1 MFLVHHSYPFHPSAL
16 CSIFAFMKFI
26 YEKLESRSP
35 QMYAWLVLGLL
46 FLIYICSFVDRQI
59 VAVLGT
65 AIRDDLGFSNTQIGV
80 LYGPAFSLIYA
91 ICGIFMGWFA
101 DQFSRKRI
109 ILSGLLIWS
118 LMTVASGFASSF
130 IFLVMAR
137 FFVGVSQ
144 SALSPAVYSLLADYF
159 PPEKR
164 ARVFSLYASGIFVG
178 VGLSFLIGGSVAEL
192 YDWRV
197 AMKTVGWP
205 GLVLVLFGFLLIKEP
220 SRKSDANNRSATQFI
235 SVLKFILQKKTVR
248 YHLAGFSLLALSGYT
263 ILAFIGT
270 VLNDTF
276 ETPSL
281 ISQYGWFMFA
291 TGVSVNVSGWL
302 ADFFAKKW
310 GAEKRFVMGI
320 VAALGGLPFYYF
332 GLMAESALAAFM
344 LIGFANV
351 ISSSYNGVAAALI
364 QYFVKSD
371 MRGMAGAIYLFVVS
385 IVGFGIG
392 PPVTGWLIDHI
403 FTGLYGP
410 SKALLLVFTIC
421 GVLSTFCFLIAMK
434 NYNDD
439 VVE

>member
-1 MFLVHHSYPFHPSAL
+1 MFLYA
-16 CSIFAFMKFI
+16 IFAPMKFI
-26 YEKLESRSP
+26 YNKLSEKSP
-35 QMYAWLVLGLL
+35 RFYAWLVLALL
-46 FLIYICSFVDRQI
+46 SLFYISSFVDRQI

-101 DQFSRKRI
+101 DRISRKRI

-118 LMTVASGFASSF
+118 LMTIASGFASSF
-130 IFLVMAR
+130 IFLVSAR

-164 ARVFSLYASGIFVG
+164 ARVFSVYASGIFVG

-192 YDWRV
+192 YDWRT
-197 AMKTVGWP
+197 AMKSVGWP
-205 GLVLVLFGFLLIKEP
+205 GLILVLLGFLLIKEP
-220 SRKSDANNRSATQFI
+220 SRIKSKAGASAANFLN
-235 SVLKFILQKKTVR
+235 VLKFILIKKAVR
-248 YHLAGFSLLALSGYT
+248 YHLIGFSLLGLSGYT

-270 VLNDTF
+270 VFNDTF
-276 ETPSL
+276 EMPSL

-291 TGVSVNVSGWL
+291 TGVSVNLSGWL
-302 ADFFAKKW
+302 ADLLAKKW
-310 GAEKRFVMGI
+310 GAEKRFIMGI

-332 GLMAESALAAFM
+332 GLMAESAMAAFL

-364 QYFVKSD
+364 QYFVKPD
-371 MRGMAGAIYLFVVS
+371 MRGMAGAAYLFMVS
-385 IVGFGIG
+385 MVGFGIG
-392 PPVTGWLIDHI
+392 PPVTGWMIDHV

-410 SKALLLVFTIC
+410 SKALLLVFTVC
-421 GVLSTFCFLIAMK
+421 GLIATFCFVRAMK
-434 NYNDD
+434 FYAEDA
-439 VVE
+439 ELE

>member
-1 MFLVHHSYPFHPSAL
+1 
-16 CSIFAFMKFI
+16 
-26 YEKLESRSP
+26 
-35 QMYAWLVLGLL
+35 
-46 FLIYICSFVDRQI
+46 
-59 VAVLGT
+59 
-65 AIRDDLGFSNTQIGV
+65 
-80 LYGPAFSLIYA
+80 
-91 ICGIFMGWFA
+91 
-101 DQFSRKRI
+101 
-109 ILSGLLIWS
+109 
-118 LMTVASGFASSF
+118 
-130 IFLVMAR
+130 MAR

>member
-1 MFLVHHSYPFHPSAL
+1 MKF
-16 CSIFAFMKFI
+16 FAFKSDFFRTKW
-26 YEKLESRSP
+26 YP
-35 QMYAWLVLGLL
+35 WLVIGIL
-46 FLIYICSFVDRQI
+46 FLIYISSFVDRQI

-65 AIRDDLGFSNTQIGV
+65 AIRDDLGFTNTQVGV

-101 DQFSRKRI
+101 DQFSRKYI
-109 ILSGLLIWS
+109 ILIGLLIWS
-118 LMTVASGFASSF
+118 LMTVVSGFASSF
-130 IFLVMAR
+130 IFLVTAR
-137 FFVGVSQ
+137 LFVGVSQ

-164 ARVFSLYASGIFVG
+164 ARVFSVYASGIFVG
-178 VGLSFLIGGSVAEL
+178 VGLSFLIGGSVAEM
-192 YDWRV
+192 YDWRE

-205 GLVLVLFGFLLIKEP
+205 GLVLVLIGYMLIREP
-220 SRKSDANNRSATQFI
+220 VRKSGKGNRTAGQFFE
-235 SVLKFILQKKTVR
+235 VLKFILRKKTVR

-263 ILAFIGT
+263 ILAFIGN

-276 ETPSL
+276 ESPFL

-291 TGVSVNVSGWL
+291 TGLSVNVSGWL

-310 GAEKRFVMGI
+310 GPDKRFLMGI

-332 GLMAESALAAFM
+332 GLMAESAMVAFF

-371 MRGMAGAIYLFVVS
+371 MRGMAGAIYLFVIS

-392 PPVTGWLIDHI
+392 PPVTGWLIDHV
-403 FTGLYGP
+403 FTGTYGP
-410 SKALLLVFTIC
+410 SKALLLVFSIC
-421 GVLSTFCFLIAMK
+421 GFLATLFFAKAMK
-434 NYNDD
+434 YYAKD
-439 VVE
+439 VEVE

>member
-1 MFLVHHSYPFHPSAL
+1 
-16 CSIFAFMKFI
+16 
-26 YEKLESRSP
+26 
-35 QMYAWLVLGLL
+35 
-46 FLIYICSFVDRQI
+46 
-59 VAVLGT
+59 
-65 AIRDDLGFSNTQIGV
+65 V

-91 ICGIFMGWFA
+91 ICGMFMGWFA

-109 ILSGLLIWS
+109 ILTGLLIWS

-130 IFLVMAR
+130 VFLVTAR

-192 YDWRV
+192 YDWRI
-197 AMKTVGWP
+197 AMQAVGWP
-205 GLVLVLFGFLLIKEP
+205 GVLLFVVGFLLIREP
-220 SRKSDANNRSATQFI
+220 FRKSSSSNRKMGDFWK
-235 SVLKFILQKKTVR
+235 VLKYILQKKTVR
-248 YHLAGFSLLALSGYT
+248 YHLAGFSMLALTGYT

-276 ETPSL
+276 EMPSL

-291 TGVSVNVSGWL
+291 AGLSVNASGWL
-302 ADFFAKKW
+302 ADFFAKRW

-332 GLMAESALAAFM
+332 GLFAESVMTAFI
-344 LIGFANV
+344 LIGIGNV
-351 ISSSYNGVAAALI
+351 IASSYNGVAAALI

-371 MRGMAGAIYLFVVS
+371 MRGMAGAVYLFVIS

-392 PPVTGWLIDHI
+392 PPVTGWLIDHV
-403 FTGLYGP
+403 FTDLYGP
-410 SKALLLVFTIC
+410 SKALLLVFTVC
-421 GVLSTFCFLIAMK
+421 GVLAAFFFLKAMQH
-434 NYNDD
+434 YAEDA
-439 VVE
+439 EQE